1 MRLYQEINTTVPHGV
16 VMSIKKQNHYY
27 GKMSLIAVLAAILVS
42 SFVFATQVIHQAKA
56 QDLGQMGQQAGQKV
70 KEKAGEY
77 LGGNQTGNQTGN
89 SSALGGL
96 AEKAKSALGQ

>member
-1 MRLYQEINTTVPHGV
+1 MRLSQEINTTVPHGV
-16 VMSIKKQNHYY
+16 VMSIKKQNYYY
-27 GKMSLIAVLAAILVS
+27 GKMSLIAVSAAILVS
-42 SFVFATQVIHQAKA
+42 SFVIATQVIHQANA
-56 QDLGQMGQQAGQKV
+56 QDLGQMGQKV

>member
-1 MRLYQEINTTVPHGV
+1 
-16 VMSIKKQNHYY
+16 MSIKKQNHYY
-27 GKMSLIAVLAAILVS
+27 GKMSLIAVSAAILVS
-42 SFVFATQVIHQAKA
+42 SFVIATQVIHQAKA
-56 QDLGQMGQQAGQKV
+56 QDLGQMGQKV